1 MQPPNSTHL
10 KAAEGWLEL
19 GNYQEAFD
27 ELDEIDPE
35 LHAHPDV
42 LEMRLRIY
50 EMTEKWDSC
59 IEIGNTL
66 VEIKSGELSCWIRRS
81 YALHK
86 LKRTKEAYDKLKP
99 ALDIFEGEWLH
110 LYNLACYTCV
120 LGNVKEARELIETAI
135 ELGGNAV
142 RLRALDD
149 EDLLRVWAGP

>member
-27 ELDEIDPE
+27 ELDEIDLE
-35 LHAHPDV
+35 LHVHPDV

-50 EMTEKWDSC
+50 EMTEKSDSC

-66 VEIKSGELSCWIRRS
+66 VEIRSSELSCWIRRS
-81 YALHK
+81 YALHR
-86 LKRTKEAYDKLKP
+86 LKRTQEAYDKLMP
-99 ALDIFEGEWLH
+99 TLDTFKGEWLH

-120 LGNVKEARELIETAI
+120 LGNVKEARELIEEAI
-135 ELGGNAV
+135 ELGGNVV

-149 EDLLRVWAGP
+149 EHLIRVWAGP